1 MSLLT
6 ISEIT
11 LRIAGRELLRG
22 ASLSVE
28 AGRKIG
34 IVGRNGTGK
43 STLFRAIAGEL
54 AVDAG
59 EIRLARAA
67 RLGVVAQHAPDGPE
81 SVIATVLAAD
91 AERAALL
98 AALETAA
105 PERQAELFDRLAAIG
120 ADAAEARAATILA
133 GLGFTEAEIRG
144 PVGNLSGGW
153 RMRVAL
159 AAALS
164 LRPDLLL
171 LDEPTNHL
179 DLEAALWLEGWL
191 RKFPGAILLIS
202 HDRGLLD
209 RVPDAIAHLDNAKLT
224 LWQGGYSAFARQRAE
239 RAAHAAAAM
248 AKYQRER
255 QHLQNFVDRFRSKAS
270 KARQAQSKLKA
281 IARLTPPEA
290 WEADDAAQTIDL
302 PPPAGLAPPLLA
314 AERAAVGYGGRRV
327 LDGLDFR
334 IDPEDRIALLGRNGN
349 GKSTLARLLA
359 GKLPPMAGELR
370 RAPKLAV
377 GYFAQHQEE
386 ELDQAATPLAHM
398 RAALPLAL
406 PEKCRAQLARFGLDA
421 ARAETEVRKHSGGER
436 ARLLLAL
443 ATREAPQLLILDEPT
458 NHLDIPAR
466 EALVR
471 ALADFPGAVLLIS
484 HDAELVDA
492 VAEDFWLV
500 ADGRVTPFDG
510 DLDEYRAWL
519 ASRRDEAQGRS
530 VQAAP
535 RANDRR
541 ARADA
546 RAATAPLRRQ
556 LREAEQAIEQLTR
569 ERAAIEAKLADQ
581 ALYASGK
588 ADEITRLNTRLAAV
602 HAEIHASEEAWLA
615 ASAALEEAAS
625 A

>member
-1 MSLLT
+1 MALLT
-6 ISEIT
+6 ITDLT
-11 LRIAGRELLRG
+11 LRIAGRELLSR

-28 AGRKIG
+28 AGRKVG

-43 STLFRAIAGEL
+43 STLFRAIEGEL
-54 AVDAG
+54 VPDGG
-59 EIRLARAA
+59 EIRLASRA
-67 RLGVVAQHAPDGPE
+67 RMGIVAQHAPDGPE

-91 AERAALL
+91 AERTSLL
-98 AALETAA
+98 AALEQAP
-105 PERQAELFDRLAAIG
+105 PERQAEIFDRLAAIG
-120 ADAAEARAATILA
+120 ADAAESRAATILA

-144 PVGNLSGGW
+144 PVSALSGGW

-164 LRPDLLL
+164 LAPDLLL

-191 RKFPGAILLIS
+191 KKFPGAVLLIS

-224 LWQGGYSAFARQRAE
+224 LWQGGYSSFARQRAE
-239 RAAHAAAAM
+239 RAQHAAAAM

-255 QHLQNFVDRFRSKAS
+255 AHLQAFVDRFRYKAS

-281 IARLTPPEA
+281 IGRMTPPEA
-290 WEADDAAQTIDL
+290 WSGEDAAQTIDL
-302 PPPAGLAPPLLA
+302 PPPAELAPPLLA
-314 AERAAVGYGGRRV
+314 AERAAVGYGSRRV

-334 IDPEDRIALLGRNGN
+334 IDPEDRIGLLGRNGN
-349 GKSTLARLLA
+349 GKSTLAKLIAGRLGA
-359 GKLPPMAGELR
+359 MAGELR

-386 ELDQAATPLAHM
+386 ELEHDGTPLSHM
-398 RAALPLAL
+398 RAALPQAT

-421 ARAETEVRKHSGGER
+421 ARAETPVRNLSGGER

-443 ATREAPQLLILDEPT
+443 ATRDAPQLLILDEPT

-492 VAEDFWLV
+492 VAERLWLV
-500 ADGRVTPFDG
+500 ADGRATAFDG

-519 ASRRDEAQGRS
+519 ASRRDEAPGRT
-530 VQAAP
+530 VREAA
-535 RANDRR
+535 RNDDRR

-546 RAATAPLRRQ
+546 RAAVAPLRKR
-556 LREAEQAIEQLTR
+556 LRDAEARIATLDT
-569 ERAAIEAKLADQ
+569 ERRGIEARLADQ
-581 ALYASGK
+581 GLYEGGRA
-588 ADEITRLNTRLAAV
+588 AEIAKLNARLAAIG
-602 HAEIHASEEAWLA
+602 AEVAACETAWLEASE
-615 ASAALEEAAS
+615 ALEAGTA
-625 A
+625 